1 MKIQKREGGIA
12 LIFSLGVLAV
22 LLAMGLAFLSHARLE
37 QKAAGNYLDHVKCGF
52 VMRAGIEHALAV
64 LKSQKDDGYD
74 SFESSWRTVLEGAD
88 YDNSKDGFEDSGWIE
103 IAGPD
108 GVVSGRYAVL
118 IQDESGK
125 INLNRSGNLSVEL
138 DEDLRAHGR
147 SDGWTT
153 FEISIADVL
162 SSLGFSNSSGLAE
175 DIIRARYGGHP
186 DAGEYG
192 FNLGIPYDGIDNDG
206 SGSVESIDPL
216 GFTPWKPAVWLAQ
229 DPFIELTQTAV
240 LAAAFRYGMDILTEH
255 ASVHSRSPEMYIEG
269 GQWKPKVNLNLFDSP
284 LELYNAVSG
293 ADGIDEEEACRY
305 AVNILDYRDENIWIS
320 EFESP
325 VTGNIYY
332 GVESV
337 MINEVLCNSFMED
350 RDTRVN
356 NSDGVMTFTYSGL
369 APDTAYR
376 VSVGLGYSSNP
387 ANVRFRVGSGAWQ
400 SGASGGGVVIYRH
413 FDYADF
419 QNSLSDSDGN
429 ITISTDYDKTR
440 IVPEAPRTG
449 SVSIQDAQ
457 FTAAEFV
464 ELVNISADEVELDG
478 WEIEVVSGGAAGVNC
493 IPPASIPPGGYLVLT
508 NDLPLFEASY
518 GQMNAVEI
526 TGWESGY
533 STCGEFSCCGSI
545 EICLH
550 IDRSMGLL
558 ADILFDGDDYS
569 APGIASP
576 GQSSGIGVSREK
588 RDPALRSFW
597 FDNYY
602 GRASPGGDNDMMP
615 SAGFEALEGLRD
627 GSWPPLVKNGHFA
640 SPGEIIETPDWQG
653 EGLKYAGVRG
663 GSTLWGAVPPEAL
676 GRMAERI
683 SAGHY
688 LRFDAGAADISEDS
702 FGWAA
707 RLDRNSGSISYSL
720 FFYGG
725 YMGGEDDIVI
735 DGEHGFAFKRSGGVC
750 VGKLYADAIGRDG
763 SFSFEISGG
772 FEFAA
777 LAPDSVHGK
786 ININT
791 ASAEV
796 LRGLPGVCA
805 PTASG
810 IISKREEE
818 PFNSIGGLLL
828 RGAVPPAQFAPIANL
843 VSVNSDVFRVICT
856 ASIPHPS
863 DPEDPELF
871 TARRS
876 AEIIVDRSGGA
887 LRVIS
892 WKELHE

>member
-1 MKIQKREGGIA
+1 MKIQKKEGGIA

-22 LLAMGLAFLSHARLE
+22 LLAMGLAFLSYTRLE

-52 VMRAGIEHALAV
+52 VMRAGIERALAV

-74 SFESSWRTVLEGAD
+74 SFESSWRTVFEGAD
-88 YDNSKDGFEDSGWIE
+88 YDNSGDGLEDSGWIE
-103 IAGPD
+103 ILGPG

-147 SDGWTT
+147 NDGWTT

-186 DAGEYG
+186 DAGDYG
-192 FNLGIPYDGIDNDG
+192 FNLDILHDGIDNDG

-216 GFTPWKPAVWLAQ
+216 GFTPWKPALWLAQ

-240 LAAAFRYGMDILTEH
+240 LDAAFRQGMDILSEH
-255 ASVHSRSPEMYIEG
+255 ASVYSRSPEMYIEG

-293 ADGIDEEEACRY
+293 ADGIDEEDACRY

-325 VTGNIYY
+325 VTGNFYY

-350 RDTRVN
+350 REMRTN
-356 NSDGVMTFTYSGL
+356 NSGGVMTFTYSGF

-376 VSVGLGYSSNP
+376 VSVGLGYSNNP
-387 ANVRFRVGSGAWQ
+387 ANVKFRVGSGAWQ
-400 SGASGGGVVIYRH
+400 SGGGGGGGVIYRH

-429 ITISTDYDKTR
+429 ITIATDYDKTKAF
-440 IVPEAPRTG
+440 PEGPSTG
-449 SVSIQDAQ
+449 SVSIWDVQ

-464 ELVNISADEVELDG
+464 ELVNIGGGEVELDG
-478 WEIEVVSGGAAGVNC
+478 WEIEVVSGGSAGIND
-493 IPPASIPPGGYLVLT
+493 IPFASIDPGDYLVLT

-518 GQMNAVEI
+518 GEMNAAEI
-526 TGWESGY
+526 SGWEGGY
-533 STCGEFSCCGSI
+533 STCGEFSCSGNV
-545 EICLH
+545 EIYVY
-550 IDRSMGLL
+550 IDRDRGLL
-558 ADILFDGDDYS
+558 ADLLFDGADYS
-569 APGIASP
+569 APGIAPP
-576 GQSSGIGVSREK
+576 GQSSGIGVSMEK

-597 FDNYY
+597 FSNYY
-602 GRASPGGDNDMMP
+602 GRASPGEDNDMMP
-615 SAGFEALEGLRD
+615 PAGFEALEGLRD
-627 GSWPPLVKNGHFA
+627 GTRPPLVKNGHFA
-640 SPGEIIETPDWQG
+640 TPGEVAETQDWQE
-653 EGLKYAGVRG
+653 EGVKYAGVRG
-663 GSTLWGAVPPEAL
+663 GSTIWGAVPPDAL

-683 SAGHY
+683 SAAHY

-702 FGWAA
+702 ISWPA

-720 FFYGG
+720 FFYGDYTG
-725 YMGGEDDIVI
+725 AADDIII
-735 DGEHGFAFKRSGGVC
+735 DGEHGFAFKRSGGVYA
-750 VGKLYADAIGRDG
+750 GRLYTDAIGRDG
-763 SFSFEISGG
+763 SFSFEISGD

-777 LAPDSVHGK
+777 LVPDSVHGK

-791 ASAEV
+791 ASREV
-796 LRGLPGVCA
+796 LRGLPGVSA
-805 PTASG
+805 PAASA
-810 IISKREEE
+810 IISEREAG
-818 PFNSIGGLLL
+818 PFNSTGGLLL
-828 RGAVPPAQFAPIANL
+828 REAVSPAQFAPIANL
-843 VSVNSDVFRVICT
+843 VSVNSDVFRVIC
-856 ASIPHPS
+856 AARIPHPS
-863 DPEDPELF
+863 DPEDLELF

-876 AEIIVDRSGGA
+876 VEVVVDRSGGT